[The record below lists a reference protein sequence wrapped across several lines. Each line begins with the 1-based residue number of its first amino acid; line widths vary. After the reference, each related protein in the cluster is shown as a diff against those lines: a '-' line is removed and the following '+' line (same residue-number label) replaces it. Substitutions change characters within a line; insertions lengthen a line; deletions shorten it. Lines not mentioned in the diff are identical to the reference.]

1 MTSPY
6 VAREALITEMAKVL
20 REFKRP
26 EDVRRLLL
34 LEGYTREQI
43 ETHGVE
49 AAKRELLRRAMQQA
63 RAA

>member
-6 VAREALITEMAKVL
+6 VAREALITEMAKAL

-34 LEGYTREQI
+34 LGGYTSEQI
-43 ETHGVE
+43 EAHGVE